1 MSYIYKITNQINGKL
16 YIGKTNRTIQERFK
30 EHCRDYLKREN
41 EKRPLY
47 SAMKKYGIHN
57 FSIELIEECALN
69 EVETREKY
77 WIEFYGSFKYG
88 CNATLGGDGK
98 AYIDRD
104 LVIKTYKELQTI
116 KSVATQMNIDETTI
130 RNILK
135 DNNIFIRQTPEINKD
150 KYGITVGMYSK
161 EGKFLRVF
169 TSYSEAGQWLIDN
182 GLTGCKLGTIRT
194 HISEVCNGKRKSA
207 AKFVWKKLI

>member
-47 SAMKKYGIHN
+47 SAMKKYGIRN

-69 EVETREKY
+69 EAETREKY

-88 CNATLGGDGK
+88 YNATLGGDGK

-104 LVIKTYKELQTI
+104 LVIKTYQELQTI
-116 KSVATQMNIDETTI
+116 KSVAKQMSIDEKTI
-130 RNILK
+130 RDILR
-135 DNNIFIRQTPEINKD
+135 DNNIIIRQTPEVNKD
-150 KYGITVGMYSK
+150 KYGITVGMYDK
-161 EGKFLRVF
+161 EGKFLRMF
-169 TSYSEAGQWLIDN
+169 ASYNEAGQWLIDN
-182 GLTGCKLGTIRT
+182 NLTGCKLGTIRT

-207 AKFVWKKLI
+207 AKFVWKKYC

>member
-30 EHCRDYLKREN
+30 EHCRDYLKRGN

-47 SAMKKYGIHN
+47 SAMKKYGIRN
-57 FSIELIEECALN
+57 FSIESIEECALN
-69 EVETREKY
+69 EAETREKY

-88 CNATLGGDGK
+88 YNATLGGDGK

-104 LVIKTYKELQTI
+104 LVIKTYQELQTI
-116 KSVATQMNIDETTI
+116 KSVAKQMNIDETTI
-130 RNILK
+130 RNILR
-135 DNNIFIRQTPEINKD
+135 DNNIIIRQTPEVNKD
-150 KYGITVGMYSK
+150 KYGITVGMYDK
-161 EGKFLRVF
+161 EGKFLRMF
-169 TSYSEAGQWLIDN
+169 ASYSEAGQWLIDN
-182 GLTGCKLGTIRT
+182 NLTGCKLGTIRT

-207 AKFVWKKLI
+207 AKFVWKKYC

>member
-30 EHCRDYLKREN
+30 EHCRDYLKRGN

-47 SAMKKYGIHN
+47 SAMKKYGIRN
-57 FSIELIEECALN
+57 FSIESIEECALN
-69 EVETREKY
+69 EAETREKY

-88 CNATLGGDGK
+88 YNATLGGDGK

-104 LVIKTYKELQTI
+104 LVIKTYQELQTI
-116 KSVATQMNIDETTI
+116 KSVAKQMNINETTI
-130 RNILK
+130 RNILR
-135 DNNIFIRQTPEINKD
+135 DNNIIIRQTPEVNKD
-150 KYGITVGMYSK
+150 KYGITVGMYDK
-161 EGKFLRVF
+161 EGKFLRMF
-169 TSYSEAGQWLIDN
+169 ASYSEAGQWLIDN
-182 GLTGCKLGTIRT
+182 NLTGCKLGTIRT

-207 AKFVWKKLI
+207 AKFVWKKYY

>member
-47 SAMKKYGIHN
+47 SAMKKYGICN

-69 EVETREKY
+69 EAEIREKY

-88 CNATLGGDGK
+88 YNATLGGDGK

-104 LVIKTYKELQTI
+104 LVIKTYQELQTI
-116 KSVATQMNIDETTI
+116 KSVAKQMSIDEKTI
-130 RNILK
+130 RDILR
-135 DNNIFIRQTPEINKD
+135 DNNIIIRQTPEVNKD
-150 KYGITVGMYSK
+150 KYGITVGMYDK
-161 EGKFLRVF
+161 EGKFLRMF
-169 TSYSEAGQWLIDN
+169 ASYSEAGQWLIDN
-182 GLTGCKLGTIRT
+182 NLTGCKLGTIRT

-207 AKFVWKKLI
+207 AKFVWKKYC

>member
-47 SAMKKYGIHN
+47 SAMKKYGICN

-69 EVETREKY
+69 EAEIREKY

-88 CNATLGGDGK
+88 YNATLGGDGK

-104 LVIKTYKELQTI
+104 LVIKTYQELQTI
-116 KSVATQMNIDETTI
+116 KSVAKQMSIDEKTI
-130 RNILK
+130 RDILR
-135 DNNIFIRQTPEINKD
+135 DNNIIIRQTPEVNKD
-150 KYGITVGMYSK
+150 KYGIIVGMYDK
-161 EGKFLRVF
+161 EGKFLRMF
-169 TSYSEAGQWLIDN
+169 ASYSEAGQWLIDN
-182 GLTGCKLGTIRT
+182 NLTGCKLGTIRT

-207 AKFVWKKLI
+207 AKFVWKKYC

>member
-30 EHCRDYLKREN
+30 EHCRDYLKRGN

-47 SAMKKYGIHN
+47 SAMKKYGIRN

-69 EVETREKY
+69 EAETREKY

-88 CNATLGGDGK
+88 YNATLGGDGK

-104 LVIKTYKELQTI
+104 LVIKTYQELQTI
-116 KSVATQMNIDETTI
+116 KSVAKQMSIDETTI
-130 RNILK
+130 RNILR
-135 DNNIFIRQTPEINKD
+135 DNNIIIRQTPEVNKD
-150 KYGITVGMYSK
+150 KYGITVGMYDK
-161 EGKFLRVF
+161 EGKFLRMF
-169 TSYSEAGQWLIDN
+169 ASYNEAGQWLIDN
-182 GLTGCKLGTIRT
+182 NLTGCKLGTIRT

-207 AKFVWKKLI
+207 AKFVWKKYC

>member
-30 EHCRDYLKREN
+30 EHCRDYLKRGN

-47 SAMKKYGIHN
+47 SAMKKYGIRN
-57 FSIELIEECALN
+57 FFIELIEECALN
-69 EVETREKY
+69 EAETREKY

-88 CNATLGGDGK
+88 YNATLGGDGK

-104 LVIKTYKELQTI
+104 LVIKTYQELQTI
-116 KSVATQMNIDETTI
+116 KSVAKQMNIDETTI
-130 RNILK
+130 RNILR
-135 DNNIFIRQTPEINKD
+135 DNNIVIRQTPEVNKD
-150 KYGITVGMYSK
+150 KYGITVGMYDK
-161 EGKFLRVF
+161 EGKFLRMF
-169 TSYSEAGQWLIDN
+169 ASYNEAGQWLIDN
-182 GLTGCKLGTIRT
+182 NLTGCKLGTIRT

-207 AKFVWKKLI
+207 AKFVWKKYC

>member
-30 EHCRDYLKREN
+30 EHCRDYLKRGN

-47 SAMKKYGIHN
+47 SAMKKYGIRN

-69 EVETREKY
+69 EAETREKY

-88 CNATLGGDGK
+88 YNATLGGDGK

-104 LVIKTYKELQTI
+104 LVIKTYQELQTI
-116 KSVATQMNIDETTI
+116 KSVAKQMNIDETTI
-130 RNILK
+130 RNILR
-135 DNNIFIRQTPEINKD
+135 DNNIIIRQTPEVNKD
-150 KYGITVGMYSK
+150 KYGITVGMYDK
-161 EGKFLRVF
+161 EGKFLRMF
-169 TSYSEAGQWLIDN
+169 ASYSEAGQWLIDN
-182 GLTGCKLGTIRT
+182 NLTGCKLGTIRT

-207 AKFVWKKLI
+207 AKFVWKKYC

>member
-47 SAMKKYGIHN
+47 SAMKKYGIRN

-69 EVETREKY
+69 EAEIREKY

-88 CNATLGGDGK
+88 YNATLGGDGK

-104 LVIKTYKELQTI
+104 LVIKTYQELQTI
-116 KSVATQMNIDETTI
+116 KSVAKQMSIDEKTI
-130 RNILK
+130 RDILR
-135 DNNIFIRQTPEINKD
+135 DNNIIIRQTPEVNKD
-150 KYGITVGMYSK
+150 KYGITVGMYDK
-161 EGKFLRVF
+161 EEKFLRMF
-169 TSYSEAGQWLIDN
+169 ASYNEAGQWLIDN
-182 GLTGCKLGTIRT
+182 NLTGCKLGTIRT

-207 AKFVWKKLI
+207 AKFVWKKYC

>member
-47 SAMKKYGIHN
+47 SAMKKYGIRN

-69 EVETREKY
+69 EAETREKY

-88 CNATLGGDGK
+88 YNATLGGDGK

-104 LVIKTYKELQTI
+104 LVIKTYQELQTI
-116 KSVATQMNIDETTI
+116 KSVAKQMSIDEKTI
-130 RNILK
+130 RDILR
-135 DNNIFIRQTPEINKD
+135 DNNIIIRQTPEVNKD
-150 KYGITVGMYSK
+150 KYGITVGMYDK
-161 EGKFLRVF
+161 EGKFLRMF
-169 TSYSEAGQWLIDN
+169 ASYNEAGQWLIDN
-182 GLTGCKLGTIRT
+182 NLTGCKLGTIRT

-207 AKFVWKKLI
+207 AKFAWKKYC

>member
-47 SAMKKYGIHN
+47 SAMKKYGVHN
-57 FSIELIEECALN
+57 FFIELIEECALN
-69 EVETREKY
+69 EAEIREKY

-88 CNATLGGDGK
+88 YNATLGGDGK

-104 LVIKTYKELQTI
+104 LVIKAYKELQTI

-207 AKFVWKKLI
+207 AKFVWKKFI

>member
-30 EHCRDYLKREN
+30 EHCRDYLKRGN

-47 SAMKKYGIHN
+47 SAMKKYGIRN
-57 FSIELIEECALN
+57 FSIESIEECALN
-69 EVETREKY
+69 EAETREKY

-88 CNATLGGDGK
+88 YNATLGGDGK

-104 LVIKTYKELQTI
+104 LVIKTYQELQTI
-116 KSVATQMNIDETTI
+116 KSVAKQMNIDETTI
-130 RNILK
+130 RNILR
-135 DNNIFIRQTPEINKD
+135 DNNIIIRQTPEVNKD
-150 KYGITVGMYSK
+150 KYGITVEMYDK
-161 EGKFLRVF
+161 EGKFLRMF
-169 TSYSEAGQWLIDN
+169 ASYSEAGQWLIDN
-182 GLTGCKLGTIRT
+182 NLTGCKLGTIRT

-207 AKFVWKKLI
+207 AKFVWKKYC